1 MSQIEDTKNL
11 PKKNW
16 SNGFLI
22 REPYENI
29 QNGLTIFNPLIYGLV
44 SYKFV
49 PLTYGE
55 LDSFSF
61 IMTILGV
68 FFIAYLWRACY
79 NSSLPCLT
87 MPYNV
92 AEFIL
97 LITLK
102 SNCRQKLNHLTD
114 GSTLLQQ
121 NSTTQEIMTTIDA
134 ASSYQ
139 SFNQTL
145 LHIDENIF
153 GMIKEETNMD
163 IATTCWLAYKNL
175 PFRFLMTLQRKTI
188 LYYLMI
194 T

>member
-1 MSQIEDTKNL
+1 
-11 PKKNW
+11 
-16 SNGFLI
+16 
-22 REPYENI
+22 
-29 QNGLTIFNPLIYGLV
+29 
-44 SYKFV
+44 
-49 PLTYGE
+49 
-55 LDSFSF
+55 
-61 IMTILGV
+61 
-68 FFIAYLWRACY
+68 
-79 NSSLPCLT
+79 